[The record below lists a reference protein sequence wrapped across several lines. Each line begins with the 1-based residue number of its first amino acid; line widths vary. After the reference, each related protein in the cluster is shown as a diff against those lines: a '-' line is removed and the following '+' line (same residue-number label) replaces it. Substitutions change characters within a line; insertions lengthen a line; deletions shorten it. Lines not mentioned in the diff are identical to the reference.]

1 MIPDP
6 VSARRFVSPDLQI
19 CITDKSPPAYDPHRP

>member
-6 VSARRFVSPDLQI
+6 VFARRFVSPDLQI